1 MASLIANEFSEA
13 TNDLHLSALM
23 AVGFV
28 LFVVTL
34 IVNAIARWLVWRRG
48 GRRARD
54 DRRAAAHD
62 SATRAACARA
72 RAPARHE
79 RRHGRAHL
87 RSPRPSRSSR
97 SSSSSRYLLKQGAGA
112 LSLDFFTNMPKP
124 VGEAGGGMANA
135 IVGTLILI
143 GIASVGRTAGR
154 HRRGTVSR
162 RAAAGRKLANVVRF
176 LADVLN
182 GLPSIV
188 MGIFAW
194 QFLVRPFGHFS
205 ALAGGAAIGA
215 MMIPLVTRTTEEMV
229 RTVPQS
235 LREAALA
242 LGYPRW
248 RTSLQIVLRT
258 ALGGIVTGVLVA
270 VARVAGETAPLLFT
284 AFGNQ
289 FWSTN
294 LTQPIAALP
303 LQIFVY
309 AISPYDDW
317 HAQAWAG
324 ALVLIGLVLV
334 ISVVA
339 RFVARSRHGA
349 GK

>member
-1 MASLIANEFSEA
+1 VTAATLPRTEA
-13 TNDLHLSALM
+13 RVRLRGRGLMQRRVTSVVMVAL
-23 AVGFV
+23 
-28 LFVVTL
+28 TC
-34 IVNAIARWLVWRRG
+34 
-48 GRRARD
+48 
-54 DRRAAAHD
+54 AAA
-62 SATRAACARA
+62 ALAIVPLVAIL
-72 RAPARHE
+72 
-79 RRHGRAHL
+79 G
-87 RSPRPSRSSR
+87 
-97 SSSSSRYLLKQGAGA
+97 YLLKEGAGA
-112 LSLDFFTNMPKP
+112 LSLDFFTSMPKP

-135 IVGTLILI
+135 ILGTLLLI
-143 GIASVGRTAGR
+143 GIASSVGLPIGIGAGLYLAE
-154 HRRGTVSR
+154 RGGTR
-162 RAAAGRKLANVVRF
+162 LANVVRF

-194 QFLVRPFGHFS
+194 EFLVRPIGHFS

-242 LGYPRW
+242 LGFPRW

-289 FWSTN
+289 FFSTK

-303 LQIFVY
+303 LQVFVY
-309 AISPYDDW
+309 AISPYDEW

-334 ISVVA
+334 ISVVS
-339 RFVARSRHGA
+339 RFVVRSRHGQA
-349 GK
+349 ND

>member
-1 MASLIANEFSEA
+1 MSGGAASEHGAFARPRARGLAKRRGVSFVMVGLTCLAAALAVVPLIAI
-13 TNDLHLSALM
+13 L
-23 AVGFV
+23 G
-28 LFVVTL
+28 
-34 IVNAIARWLVWRRG
+34 
-48 GRRARD
+48 
-54 DRRAAAHD
+54 
-62 SATRAACARA
+62 
-72 RAPARHE
+72 
-79 RRHGRAHL
+79 
-87 RSPRPSRSSR
+87 
-97 SSSSSRYLLKQGAGA
+97 YLLKQGAGA

-124 VGEAGGGMANA
+124 VGEPGGGMANA
-135 IVGTLILI
+135 IVGTLMLI
-143 GIASVGRTAGR
+143 GIASLVGLPVGIGAGLYLAE
-154 HRRGTVSR
+154 RRGT
-162 RAAAGRKLANVVRF
+162 KLANLVRF

-229 RTVPQS
+229 STVPQS

-284 AFGNQ
+284 VLGNE

-294 LTQPIAALP
+294 ITQPIAALP
-303 LQIFVY
+303 LQIFTY
-309 AISPYDDW
+309 ANSPYDEW
-317 HAQAWAG
+317 HALAWAG
-324 ALVLIGLVLV
+324 ALVLIALVFV
-334 ISVVA
+334 ISVLA
-339 RFVARSRHGA
+339 RFVTRAKHG
-349 GK
+349 GGHD

>member
-1 MASLIANEFSEA
+1 M
-13 TNDLHLSALM
+13 T
-23 AVGFV
+23 AVG
-28 LFVVTL
+28 LPR
-34 IVNAIARWLVWRRG
+34 AEAPR
-48 GRRARD
+48 RRARGLA
-54 DRRAAAHD
+54 RRRGTSVLMVALTCAA
-62 SATRAACARA
+62 SALAIVPLIVILA
-72 RAPARHE
+72 
-79 RRHGRAHL
+79 
-87 RSPRPSRSSR
+87 
-97 SSSSSRYLLKQGAGA
+97 YLLKQGASA
-112 LSLDFFTNMPKP
+112 LSLDFFTNMPRP

-135 IVGTLILI
+135 IVGTLMLI
-143 GIASVGRTAGR
+143 GIASAVGLPVGIGAGLYLAE
-154 HRRGTVSR
+154 RGGTR
-162 RAAAGRKLANVVRF
+162 LANLVRF

-289 FWSTN
+289 FWSTDV
-294 LTQPIAALP
+294 TQPIAALP
-303 LQIFVY
+303 LQVFVY
-309 AISPYDDW
+309 AISPYDEW
-317 HAQAWAG
+317 HAHAWAG
-324 ALVLIGLVLV
+324 ALVLIALVLV
-334 ISVVA
+334 ISILA
-339 RFVARSRHGA
+339 RIAVRSRHGRA
-349 GK
+349 ND